1 MKCIPLHVLLP
12 PHLLRFAHFF
22 TPLVYQM
29 HCKRKAPPVVRAA
42 KLQRRW
48 KKRCG
53 GVSGVCCAS
62 EKCNGVEEMQRSGM
76 GCKEA

>member
-29 HCKRKAPPVVRAA
+29 HCKRKTPPVVRAA

-48 KKRCG
+48 KKG
-53 GVSGVCCAS
+53 AGVYQVSAVH
-62 EKCNGVEEMQRSGM
+62 QRNVTV
-76 GCKEA
+76 